1 MTAEMM
7 KPLVEAIVIGDCTQS
22 LYLARNLYDT
32 GISAKEIVVNGIE
45 VAMAQLDEKCTM
57 EQFNLL
63 EIMLTGRAAMEVIKY
78 LFPSGEMVTARKG
91 TIVLAVLEGD
101 VHDIGKNI
109 LKMILTA
116 SGYQVVDCGKNCPIE
131 KLLDVIEKE
140 KPLAVGLSGL
150 IFPVIPMVKQ
160 VKEQMQARGIYV
172 PKIMAGGAALK
183 QSSMENLNVDFLA
196 ETAFD
201 SVNYLEQLS
210 GGESNE

>member
-1 MTAEMM
+1 MTAKMM
-7 KPLVEAIVIGDCTQS
+7 ETLVEAIVIGDCNQS
-22 LYLARNLYDT
+22 LDLARNLCDT

-109 LKMILTA
+109 LKMILIA
-116 SGYQVVDCGKNCPIE
+116 NGYKVVDCGKNCSID
-131 KLLDVIEKE
+131 KLLDVIEKK

-160 VKEQMQARGIYV
+160 VKEQLQVRGVFV

-183 QSSMENLNVDFLA
+183 QSSIKNLNVDFLA
-196 ETAFD
+196 KTAFD
-201 SVNYLEQLS
+201 SVKYLEQLS
-210 GGESNE
+210 GCESNE

>member
-1 MTAEMM
+1 MTEEIMN
-7 KPLVEAIVIGDCTQS
+7 PLVEAIVVGDCTQS
-22 LYLARNLYDT
+22 LNLTRNLYDS

-78 LFPSGEMVTARKG
+78 LFPSGQIVTARRG
-91 TIVLAVLEGD
+91 TVVLAVLEGD

-109 LKMILTA
+109 LKMILIA

-131 KLLDVIEKE
+131 KLLDVIDAE

-160 VKEQMQARGIYV
+160 VKELMQARGIYT

-201 SVNYLEQLS
+201 SIKYLEKLS
-210 GGESNE
+210 EGESNE